1 MRFMSR
7 PARRSGIKDIKVNE
21 MDEINVFLFLGFLES
36 GKTKFIQETLEDP
49 RMENGEK
56 TLLLVCEEGEEEYA
70 PERFKVKNVAIE
82 YIDDEDDLNTQ
93 TLEYLVKKHNTE
105 RLVVE
110 YNGSWL
116 LNKFFDAMPESFVI
130 NQIMTFFDSATFL
143 NYNRNMR
150 QLVFDKVQMTQMV
163 VFNRFKGEYEKQEFH
178 KIIRGISRRP
188 DIVYEYIGGKAEFDE
203 IEDPMPYD
211 MEAPVIEIADRD
223 FALFYRDLS
232 EKPQNYIGKTVKFKG
247 MAAVS
252 RKVPSGYIVIGRY
265 IMTCCE
271 ADIAYDGFA
280 LKTNSL
286 ISGVA
291 TKDWLTVTAKVG
303 YEYSAV
309 YRQKGP
315 VLIAE
320 KIERAEPLP
329 PDESVATF
337 Y

>member
-1 MRFMSR
+1 
-7 PARRSGIKDIKVNE
+7 

-70 PERFKVKNVAIE
+70 PERFEVKNVAIE

-211 MEAPVIEIADRD
+211 MDAPVIEIADRD

>member
-1 MRFMSR
+1 MGR
-7 PARRSGIKDIKVNE
+7 PARQSGIKDIKVNE

>member
-1 MRFMSR
+1 
-7 PARRSGIKDIKVNE
+7 

-93 TLEYLVKKHNTE
+93 ALEYLVKKHNTE